1 MITAAVNF
9 VTSLIP
15 ESCAGCQKAVEESS
29 KVSEL
34 HCHHKLCKF
43 CLDPLT
49 KINPVVEC
57 PQCKLFSA
65 VIICP
70 KPAGQQPEAKPTRK
84 EYAEQAAVKAQAAAG
99 KIGVKRRPKFTTQL
113 TIQLRSLPVDHQHT
127 NKPTTPEVRS
137 APIKKEEEKKEEEK
151 KEEESKEDDWVKV

>member
-1 MITAAVNF
+1 MVTAAVDF
-9 VTSLIP
+9 VKNLIF
-15 ESCAGCQKAVEESS
+15 ESCDGCKKAFDESS

-49 KINPVVEC
+49 TINPVVEC

-84 EYAEQAAVKAQAAAG
+84 EYAEQAAVKAQAVAG
-99 KIGVKRRPKFTTQL
+99 KVGLKRRSKFTNQL
-113 TIQLRSLPVDHQHT
+113 TIQLQSLPTDQSHT
-127 NKPTTPEVRS
+127 GKPTASPEVRS
-137 APIKKEEEKKEEEK
+137 APIK